1 MADWIGSPNYT
12 QGRQGSG
19 IDHIVI
25 HWMVGTL
32 ASTDAVFQDTN
43 RGTSAHYGVQDNT
56 VHQYVRDTDTA
67 YHAGT
72 WPMNIRSIGIEHS
85 AAPGRD
91 ASPQTIETS
100 AQLIAAKCSEFG
112 IPCDRGHII
121 KHSEVIATACPGTI
135 PIDALVARAAQIL
148 NGGSVVASQ
157 DTADRTTI
165 ELEYNNGLFRN
176 ASEQEI
182 ADMLNAKLTVE
193 QVQRTIQESA
203 EHAKL
208 VAIVKGAKGTVLKPG
223 TYTVN

>member
-12 QGRQGSG
+12 QGRQGSP
-19 IDHIVI
+19 IDRIVI

-32 ASTDAVFQDTN
+32 ASTDAVFQDTS

-100 AQLIAAKCSEFG
+100 AQLIAAKCREFG

-148 NGGSVVASQ
+148 NGGNIVASQ

-182 ADMLNAKLTVE
+182 ADMLNSKLTVE